1 MKTYHLLATAALIV
15 MAGCS
20 QNEITE
26 ISPDANPAVSFD
38 IYTGA
43 QTKGTITNNES
54 TGTGIKNTTGF
65 GILAYYTGQ
74 TVWSATGSFT
84 PNFMW
89 NQQVKYESAAW
100 KYTPVKYWP
109 NKENDKISFFAYA
122 PYSATQ
128 TNGNESY
135 GIKLPANSAT
145 AKPTIT
151 FTLNTNPTN
160 MVDLVAGYQKDK
172 QKQTTTVN
180 FTLAHLLSRVE
191 FKAKLDAN
199 ISSTNETHVFITGM
213 RILGTDDNGSDK
225 NAAGANSDSKF
236 YSTAVYDWSAGTWDY
251 TTTAPTKPAYSI
263 NNVMN
268 LTTTNTEGYTKS
280 SIEVAQAGSLT
291 KLFTDNQYLF
301 LIPPKDDLSLT
312 DAGSGIASEK
322 DVRVQVDYDIVTVDS
337 KLSAGHSVTST
348 SATISLPNKTLK
360 RSKAYE
366 YILTIGLEEVKVT
379 ATVTDWATADQVYI
393 PSVDATAAT
402 AAAIQTAIGT
412 MNTAKGTNPNCN
424 YFVVNIKQAA
434 SGSLSLTGATVT
446 NFKSGDQ
453 IELNFTVNSTIT
465 VSNITLTG
473 WKASGTN
480 LSSQTG
486 RIILTKD

>member
-43 QTKGTITNNES
+43 QTKGTVTNNES

-74 TVWSATGSFT
+74 TAWSASGSFT

-89 NQQVKYESAAW
+89 NQQVKYESSAW

-128 TNGNESY
+128 TNGSESY

-172 QKQTTTVN
+172 QKQTTTVD

-191 FKAKLDAN
+191 FKAKLDAS
-199 ISSTNETHVFITGM
+199 ISSTGETHVFITGM
-213 RILGTDDNGSDK
+213 RILGTADNGSDK
-225 NAAGANSDSKF
+225 NAAGANIDSKF

-251 TTTAPTKPAYSI
+251 TTTAPTKQSTAYPI
-263 NNVMN
+263 NNVMR
-268 LTTTNTEGYTKS
+268 LTAASAGGYTKS

-379 ATVTDWATADQVYI
+379 ATVTDWTTADQVYI
-393 PSVDATAAT
+393 PSVDVATANASNVG
-402 AAAIQTAIGT
+402 TAIT
-412 MNTAKGTNPNCN
+412 TLNTAKANNPNCN
-424 YFVVNIKQAA
+424 YFVVNITG
-434 SGSLSLTGATVT
+434 SGSGTWSLTATT
-446 NFKSGDQ
+446 DKFKSGDQ
-453 IELNFTVNSTIT
+453 IDLKFSTSSLPSTV
-465 VSNITLTG
+465 TLSG
-473 WKASGTN
+473 WKAGSAIN
-480 LSSQTG
+480 NS
-486 RIILTKD
+486 IILTKD

>member
-89 NQQVKYESAAW
+89 NQQVKYESSAW

-122 PYSATQ
+122 PYSTTQ
-128 TNGNESY
+128 TNGSESY

-172 QKQTTTVN
+172 QKQTTTVD

-191 FKAKLDAN
+191 FKAKLDAS

-213 RILGTDDNGSDK
+213 RILGTADNGSDK

-236 YSTAVYDWSAGTWDY
+236 YSTAVYDWSAGRWDY
-251 TTTAPTKPAYSI
+251 TTTALTKQSTAYPI
-263 NNVMN
+263 NNVMR
-268 LTTTNTEGYTKS
+268 LTAASAGGYTKS

-379 ATVTDWATADQVYI
+379 ATVTDWTTADQVCI
-393 PSVDATAAT
+393 PSVDVATANASNVG
-402 AAAIQTAIGT
+402 TAIT
-412 MNTAKGTNPNCN
+412 TLNTAKANNPNCN
-424 YFVVNIKQAA
+424 YFVVNITG
-434 SGSLSLTGATVT
+434 SGSGTWSLTATT
-446 NFKSGDQ
+446 DKFKSGDQ
-453 IELNFTVNSTIT
+453 IDLKFSTSSLPSTV
-465 VSNITLTG
+465 TLSG
-473 WKASGTN
+473 WKAGSAIN
-480 LSSQTG
+480 NS
-486 RIILTKD
+486 IILTKD

>member
-43 QTKGTITNNES
+43 QTKGTVTNNES

-74 TVWSATGSFT
+74 TAWSASGSFT

-89 NQQVKYESAAW
+89 NQQVKYESSAW

-122 PYSATQ
+122 PYSTTQ
-128 TNGNESY
+128 TNGSESY

-172 QKQTTTVN
+172 QKQTTTVD

-191 FKAKLDAN
+191 FKAKLDAS
-199 ISSTNETHVFITGM
+199 ISSTGETHVFITGM
-213 RILGTDDNGSDK
+213 RILGTADNGSDK
-225 NAAGANSDSKF
+225 NAAGANNDSKF

-251 TTTAPTKPAYSI
+251 TTTTPTKQNEPYSI
-263 NNVMN
+263 NGVMK
-268 LTTTNTEGYTKS
+268 LTAASAGGYTKS

-312 DAGSGIASEK
+312 DTG
-322 DVRVQVDYDIVTVDS
+322 
-337 KLSAGHSVTST
+337 
-348 SATISLPNKTLK
+348 
-360 RSKAYE
+360 
-366 YILTIGLEEVKVT
+366 
-379 ATVTDWATADQVYI
+379 
-393 PSVDATAAT
+393 
-402 AAAIQTAIGT
+402 
-412 MNTAKGTNPNCN
+412 
-424 YFVVNIKQAA
+424 
-434 SGSLSLTGATVT
+434 LSL
-446 NFKSGDQ
+446 
-453 IELNFTVNSTIT
+453 IHI
-465 VSNITLTG
+465 
-473 WKASGTN
+473 
-480 LSSQTG
+480 
-486 RIILTKD
+486 

>member
-54 TGTGIKNTTGF
+54 TGPGIKNTTGF

-89 NQQVKYESAAW
+89 NQQVKYESTAW

-128 TNGNESY
+128 TNGSESY

-172 QKQTTTVN
+172 QKQTTTVD

-191 FKAKLDAN
+191 FKAKLDTS
-199 ISSTNETHVFITGM
+199 ISSTGETHVFITGM
-213 RILGTDDNGSDK
+213 RILGTADNGSDK
-225 NAAGANSDSKF
+225 NAAGANNDSKF

-251 TTTAPTKPAYSI
+251 TTTTPTKQSAAYSI
-263 NNVMN
+263 NNVMK
-268 LTTTNTEGYTKS
+268 LTAASAGGYTKS
-280 SIEVAQAGSLT
+280 SIEVTQAGSLT

-301 LIPPKDDLSLT
+301 LIPPKDDLSLS

-393 PSVDATAAT
+393 PSIDVATANASYVG
-402 AAAIQTAIGT
+402 TAIT
-412 MNTAKGTNPNCN
+412 TLNTAKANNPNCN
-424 YFVVNIKQAA
+424 YFVVNITG
-434 SGSLSLTGATVT
+434 SGSGTWSLTATT
-446 NFKSGDQ
+446 DKFKSGDQ
-453 IELNFTVNSTIT
+453 IDLKFSTSSLPSS
-465 VSNITLTG
+465 VTLSG
-473 WKASGTN
+473 WKAGSAIN
-480 LSSQTG
+480 NS
-486 RIILTKD
+486 IILTKN